1 MCLEAGVTVTVDT
14 GIDLNLQ
21 ETKAL
26 FIWLTDQTE
35 YLDIIRRNGYASTV
49 INIGTRGI
57 GVDAGAISL
66 ARPAGIGQRQVVGL
80 NTTATGTTLNAASDG
95 AAPAT
100 YLIASTGGN
109 VDFINQNVADG
120 ITTAEV
126 LAAVEDAAVFQNIS
140 SDVASTRTNR
150 LLGIRPQTPTSGGD
164 FTPDRS

>member
-1 MCLEAGVTVTVDT
+1 MY
-14 GIDLNLQ
+14 
-21 ETKAL
+21 K
-26 FIWLTDQTE
+26 
-35 YLDIIRRNGYASTV
+35 
-49 INIGTRGI
+49 
-57 GVDAGAISL
+57 
-66 ARPAGIGQRQVVGL
+66 RQ
-80 NTTATGTTLNAASDG
+80 G

-140 SDVASTRTNR
+140 SDVASMRTNR